1 MEIIEDIMINDI
13 NTKPDPLTRKRLFN
27 PHVKENTK
35 VILGETSN
43 ILDLANVTKD
53 DDIFHKLVDKA
64 YSQNWLPHKVS
75 MGEDA
80 YDYKHKLTD
89 DERAS
94 YDDILSF
101 LAFLDSIQ
109 TNNLPNIASYVT
121 NPSIVYFL
129 ARQTWDEAIHSKSY
143 GWIFTSI
150 MSKEKS
156 KELYYKWK
164 TNKTLLERNEFIAD
178 IYQNFIDTPC
188 TKNFLRSVVAN
199 YLLEGIY
206 FYNAFQFF
214 HNLNNRGLMLGT
226 DTQISYI
233 QRDEIIHCLGFENI
247 LKLIFKENPNIKED
261 YNDMINQMFTEAVNW
276 EIKFSSETIGDK
288 ILGITTSSIIDY
300 TYYLGNKRLKAIG
313 LEEIF
318 DKKKNPYK
326 HLVKSAGVEDETS
339 NRTNN
344 FEGTSITYKSPEI
357 LTGWD
362 ELGVLHKIF

>member
-1 MEIIEDIMINDI
+1 MEIIEYIMINDI

-143 GWIFTSI
+143 GWI
-150 MSKEKS
+150 
-156 KELYYKWK
+156 
-164 TNKTLLERNEFIAD
+164 
-178 IYQNFIDTPC
+178 
-188 TKNFLRSVVAN
+188 
-199 YLLEGIY
+199 
-206 FYNAFQFF
+206 
-214 HNLNNRGLMLGT
+214 NLNNRGLMLGT